1 MISVPKFWD
10 VVYALSKD
18 WEPILPQG
26 VLNLK
31 SPTLRVLIARAIR
44 NERRERGAMIVRR
57 YSRDP
62 VVDRRER
69 KLAQQK
75 AEARGLMRLAVS
87 R

>member
-1 MISVPKFWD
+1 MPKFWD
-10 VVYALSKD
+10 VVYALSAG
-18 WEPILPQG
+18 WEPFREPDT
-26 VLNLK
+26 LNLD

-75 AEARGLMRLAVS
+75 AEASGRMRLAVS